1 MFWTNAQGNQNMKIL
16 RLTAVMEM
24 TGLPRSTI
32 YLYMKQKVFP
42 LQVKL
47 GVRSVGWLEEEICSW
62 IEERKCKRA

>member
-1 MFWTNAQGNQNMKIL
+1 MKIL
-16 RLTAVMEM
+16 RLNAVMEM

-32 YLYMKQKVFP
+32 YLYMKQQAFP

-62 IEERKCKRA
+62 IEERRCERA